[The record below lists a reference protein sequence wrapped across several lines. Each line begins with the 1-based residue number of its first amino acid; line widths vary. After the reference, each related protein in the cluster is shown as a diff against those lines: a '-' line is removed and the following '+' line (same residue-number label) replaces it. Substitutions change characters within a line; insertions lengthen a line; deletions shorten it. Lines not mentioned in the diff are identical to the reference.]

1 MSWLKNTAGT
11 TRQHRGLR
19 SYSWTWG
26 DTFASALLL
35 LVGWAVIWACHDAI
49 QAFWQAVLSWAWPR
63 LGIGPASGVELT
75 RVDLLGHAWS
85 VVGLDIHAAHPD
97 RAALWMALLVVL
109 VLFVVSLLLPR
120 NRLPW
125 IYGLRVLAFLG
136 GLSLA
141 AVVFLPWLPRVD
153 VAGYFSDLMKIGA
166 ILVWLVPLMHAA
178 LLYIFPFHLLEKA
191 LATAI
196 AVAFVVVSVPL
207 QVGAMGW
214 ILVHTNSLMVLPLYL
229 LGTFL
234 PPLIAQLGI
243 YGYFVSRV
251 RVAERRGP
259 ARRRGELQAV
269 VSSTELQAR

>member
-19 SYSWTWG
+19 SYSWTAG
-26 DTFASALLL
+26 DTFASVFLL
-35 LVGWAVIWACHDAI
+35 LVGWAVLWTCHDAI
-49 QAFWQAVLSWAWPR
+49 QAFWQSVLAWGWPR
-63 LGIGPASGVELT
+63 LGIGPASDVQLASVEL
-75 RVDLLGHAWS
+75 LGWHWS
-85 VVGLDIHAAHPD
+85 VVALDIQAVQPD
-97 RAALWMALLVVL
+97 RAALWMALIVVL

-141 AVVFLPWLPRVD
+141 AVVFLPWLPQVN

-178 LLYIFPFHLLEKA
+178 LLYIFPFHLLQKA
-191 LATAI
+191 LATLV
-196 AVAFVVVSVPL
+196 AVAFLVVSMPL

-214 ILVHTNSLMVLPLYL
+214 ILVHTNTLMVLPLYL
-229 LGTFL
+229 LCTFL

-259 ARRRGELQAV
+259 TRRRGQLQAV
-269 VSSTELQAR
+269 VRSAES

>member
-19 SYSWTWG
+19 SYTWTWG
-26 DTFASALLL
+26 DTIGSALLL
-35 LVGWAVIWACHDAI
+35 LVGWAAIWASHDAV
-49 QAFWQAVLSWAWPR
+49 QEVWQSILAWGWPR
-63 LGIGPASGVELT
+63 LGVGPASGVGLSS
-75 RVDLLGHAWS
+75 VSLLGQSWS
-85 VVGLDIHAAHPD
+85 VVALDISAPQPG
-97 RAALWMALLVVL
+97 RAALWTALLAVIVL
-109 VLFVVSLLLPR
+109 CVLSLLLPR
-120 NRLPW
+120 QRLPW
-125 IYGLRVLAFLG
+125 IYGLRVLAFLAA
-136 GLSLA
+136 LSLA
-141 AVVFLPWLPRVD
+141 AYVFLPWLPQVN

-178 LLYIFPFHLLEKA
+178 LLYIFPLHLLEKA
-191 LATAI
+191 LATAL
-196 AVAFVVVSVPL
+196 AVLFVVASVPL
-207 QVGAMGW
+207 QVGAMAW

-259 ARRRGELQAV
+259 ARRRGQLQAV
-269 VSSTELQAR
+269 VRSAES